1 MGNEIHPAPVEFN
14 EDQLKN
20 DPILRYF
27 HYLHLP
33 PLLQLISGP
42 FCELADR
49 CVRLLPRNAERSVA
63 LRKLLEAKD
72 AAVRAN
78 VEAIQ
83 KPQSFIDRLKIEF
96 EELRGRYTNL
106 AAFLETDDYRQLG
119 MEDQRLLSI
128 QLSRMVQYLDVLDK
142 RIKRTDAPAVGF
154 PVVGDVKIVGGDKS
168 ETPVPFSDDVNPE
181 RKKIIKL
188 EHENP
193 ERK

>member
-14 EDQLKN
+14 EDQLKD

-33 PLLQLISGP
+33 AALQIVSAP
-42 FCELADR
+42 FCKQAAI
-49 CVRLLPRNAERSVA
+49 CVQVLPRNAERSVA

-78 VEAIQ
+78 VGALPKSQ
-83 KPQSFIDRLKIEF
+83 TFVDRLKIEF
-96 EELRGRYTNL
+96 DELRVRYTKL
-106 AAFLETDDYRQLG
+106 AAFLEADDYRALP

-128 QLSRMVQYLDVLDK
+128 QHQRMNQYLDVLDK